1 MLRRLVQLVSP
12 RNCRKTTMITPV
24 TPQTSRRTRHHSSGD
39 FRMRVCSTPTGAQD
53 LASDSNSLRTHPTD
67 CTWYTI
73 PLYNYHPEQ
82 TFPVFRT
89 CEIVICQVSFFSAEV
104 FWAALRQ
111 GNCTTLYSALE
122 DPAVLNRALRC
133 PLAAPRPLKYRII
146 HIGIPRARGRT
157 ANRGD
162 PRGLSRESRARP
174 TPRAVPRSVRM
185 LVRPTRTAFARADAD
200 GEQAATKKAKTETSL
215 VLQVEFNYL
224 YRAYEGI
231 YVSYEEPRRARSRS

>member
-104 FWAALRQ
+104 FKPSMMGKGHGILLS
-111 GNCTTLYSALE
+111 TLGKNRFSSCKRYS
-122 DPAVLNRALRC
+122 PV
-133 PLAAPRPLKYRII
+133 
-146 HIGIPRARGRT
+146 
-157 ANRGD
+157 
-162 PRGLSRESRARP
+162 
-174 TPRAVPRSVRM
+174 
-185 LVRPTRTAFARADAD
+185 
-200 GEQAATKKAKTETSL
+200 
-215 VLQVEFNYL
+215 
-224 YRAYEGI
+224 
-231 YVSYEEPRRARSRS
+231 

>member
-104 FWAALRQ
+104 
-111 GNCTTLYSALE
+111 
-122 DPAVLNRALRC
+122 
-133 PLAAPRPLKYRII
+133 LKS
-146 HIGIPRARGRT
+146 
-157 ANRGD
+157 NNNNK
-162 PRGLSRESRARP
+162 
-174 TPRAVPRSVRM
+174 V
-185 LVRPTRTAFARADAD
+185 
-200 GEQAATKKAKTETSL
+200 
-215 VLQVEFNYL
+215 
-224 YRAYEGI
+224 
-231 YVSYEEPRRARSRS
+231 